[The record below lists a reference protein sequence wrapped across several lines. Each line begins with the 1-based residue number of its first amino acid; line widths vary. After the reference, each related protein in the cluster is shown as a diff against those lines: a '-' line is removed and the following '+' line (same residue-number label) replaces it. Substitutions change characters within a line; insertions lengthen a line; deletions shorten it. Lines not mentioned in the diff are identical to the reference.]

1 MGILLNRIAATLKA
15 IEEAGTFKQE
25 RVITTMQN
33 AEVKVKGSDATVL
46 NFCANNYL
54 GLSSH
59 PQVVLKEV
67 LGS

>member
-33 AEVKVKGSDATVL
+33 AEVRQQLPRPLVASPGS
-46 NFCANNYL
+46 FKR
-54 GLSSH
+54 G
-59 PQVVLKEV
+59 PR
-67 LGS
+67 